1 MGYVYN
7 FYIFNL
13 YIYFMGY
20 TGLSINCYIAIEF
33 GPICLGYIAFTILY
47 IKRILVSVHTS
58 AGI

>member
-20 TGLSINCYIAIEF
+20 TGLSINCYKAIEF
-33 GPICLGYIAFTILY
+33 GPICLGYIAFTIL
-47 IKRILVSVHTS
+47 
-58 AGI
+58 